1 MKHNLKR
8 HRTNDRSI
16 DYSLYMEQFNQRNF
30 LYSFFHF
37 FSRIMRGK
45 NMSSNESKKEE
56 NWLILARLD
65 PNFSKRTQSIFPLL
79 NRSFVTLNESMA
91 RNAIYR

>member
-1 MKHNLKR
+1 
-8 HRTNDRSI
+8 
-16 DYSLYMEQFNQRNF
+16 
-30 LYSFFHF
+30 
-37 FSRIMRGK
+37 
-45 NMSSNESKKEE
+45 MSSNESKKEE